1 MASSIGSVSCLV
13 DSAKITRRFARS
25 FFETTNS
32 LIVWPLLS
40 LSFRSILE
48 QFFDRPP
55 IADPSRPLP
64 LELTHSADVAVCE
77 AIDSGARFYVRV
89 RPLRTNTMRTMR
101 MIPPMPIPP

>member
-64 LELTHSADVAVCE
+64 LELTLSADRSCLRGNRQWCALLRSRPPTE
-77 AIDSGARFYVRV
+77 NQYDENNEDDS
-89 RPLRTNTMRTMR
+89 
-101 MIPPMPIPP
+101 